1 VLEAVKL
8 AAARR
13 RRTKAQQDKDWVS
26 VKDRVVMNSLPRV
39 GLILTGGTIDSVG
52 VDRLDLAW
60 YIEANKRL
68 GEGELL
74 SHLPELRAIANVQ
87 EIPFRRLPSQALMD
101 KDWLDLVRKI
111 HSIFDNGEAE
121 GIVITHGT
129 NTLEE
134 TAYFLNL
141 TLKTDKPVVLVG
153 SMRPSSAISADGYL
167 NVLNAVRVAADPQS
181 RGRGCLVVMNDT
193 IFNGRDV
200 TKNSTY
206 RVEAFQS
213 RDLGP
218 LGFADADGKVIY
230 YHLPVRKHTTQ
241 TEFDVREMTSLPRV
255 DIVLSYVNADGVMI
269 EAAAKAGAKGIVS
282 AATGAG
288 RPTPAQDA
296 AFDKVSEES
305 GVMMC
310 LCSRVASGRVVR
322 SPGLKR
328 KRFIASDN
336 LQPWKARILLSLA
349 LSKTTNSDDIQRMF
363 DTY

>member
-1 VLEAVKL
+1 
-8 AAARR
+8 
-13 RRTKAQQDKDWVS
+13 
-26 VKDRVVMNSLPRV
+26 MNVLPRV

-52 VDRLDLAW
+52 IDRLDLAW

-68 GEGELL
+68 GDGELL
-74 SHLPELRAIANVQ
+74 SRLPELKTIAAVE
-87 EIPFRRLPSQALMD
+87 EIPFRRLPSQALVD

-111 HSIFDNGEAE
+111 HSIFNNGEAD

-153 SMRPSSAISADGYL
+153 SMRPSSAVSADGYL

-218 LGFADADGKVIY
+218 LGFADADGSVVY
-230 YHLPVRKHTTQ
+230 YHQPVRKHTAQ
-241 TEFDVREMTSLPRV
+241 TEFDVREKSSLPRV
-255 DIVLSYVNADGVMI
+255 DVVLSYANADGVMI
-269 EAAAKAGAKGIVS
+269 DAAAKAGAKGIIS

-288 RPTPAQDA
+288 RPTPAQDE
-296 AFDKVSEES
+296 AFDRAYREH
-305 GVMMC
+305 GMIMC

-328 KRFIASDN
+328 RGFVAADN
-336 LQPWKARILLSLA
+336 LQPWKARILLSLG
-349 LSKTTNSDDIQRMF
+349 LSKTSDADDLQRMF

>member
-1 VLEAVKL
+1 MTAL
-8 AAARR
+8 
-13 RRTKAQQDKDWVS
+13 
-26 VKDRVVMNSLPRV
+26 LPRV

-68 GEGELL
+68 GTGELL
-74 SHLPELRAIANVQ
+74 AQLPELASIARVQ
-87 EIPFRRLPSQALMD
+87 EIPFRRLPSQALVD
-101 KDWLDLVRKI
+101 SDWLDLVRKI
-111 HSIFDNGEAE
+111 HSIFEQDQAD

-141 TLKTDKPVVLVG
+141 VLKTDKPVVIVG
-153 SMRPSSAISADGYL
+153 SMRPSSGLSADGFL
-167 NVLNAVRVAADPQS
+167 NVINAVRVAADPQS

-193 IFNGRDV
+193 IFNARDV

-218 LGFADADGKVIY
+218 LGFADADGRVVY
-230 YHLPVRKHTTQ
+230 YHQPTRKHTTA
-241 TEFDVREMTSLPRV
+241 TEFDVRSLQSLPRV
-255 DIVLSYVNADGVMI
+255 EVVLSYVNADGVMI
-269 EAAAKAGAKGIVS
+269 DAAAKAGAKGIVS

-288 RPTPAQDA
+288 RPTPTQDE
-296 AFDKVSEES
+296 AFDRAHRDYGTV
-305 GVMMC
+305 MC

-328 KRFIASDN
+328 KGYVAADN
-336 LQPWKARILLSLA
+336 LQPWKARILLCLG
-349 LSKTTNSDDIQRMF
+349 LSKTADADELQRMF

>member
-1 VLEAVKL
+1 MSIL
-8 AAARR
+8 
-13 RRTKAQQDKDWVS
+13 S
-26 VKDRVVMNSLPRV
+26 RV

-52 VDRLDLAW
+52 TDRLDLAW

-68 GEGELL
+68 GDGELL
-74 SHLPELRAIANVQ
+74 GQLPELKTIASVQ
-87 EIPFRRLPSQALMD
+87 EIPFRRLPSQALVD
-101 KDWLDLVRKI
+101 KDWLDLLRRI
-111 HSIFDNGEAE
+111 HSIFDSDEAD

-141 TLKTDKPVVLVG
+141 TLKTDKPVVIVG

-206 RVEAFQS
+206 RVDAFQS

-218 LGFADADGKVIY
+218 LGFADADGRVVY
-230 YHLPVRKHTTQ
+230 YHQPVRKHTVD
-241 TEFDVREMTSLPRV
+241 TEFDVRDMTSLPRV
-255 DIVLSYVNADGVMI
+255 DVVLSYVNADGIMI
-269 EAAAKAGAKGIVS
+269 EAAARAGARGIVS

-296 AFDKVSEES
+296 AFDKAYKEN
-305 GVMMC
+305 GTLMC

-328 KRFIASDN
+328 KGFVASDN
-336 LQPWKARILLSLA
+336 LPPWKARILLSLA
-349 LSKTTNSDDIQRMF
+349 LSKTMDANDIQRML

>member
-1 VLEAVKL
+1 MGL
-8 AAARR
+8 
-13 RRTKAQQDKDWVS
+13 
-26 VKDRVVMNSLPRV
+26 LPRI

-68 GEGELL
+68 AEGELL
-74 SHLPELRAIANVQ
+74 AQLPELDNIASVK
-87 EIPFRRLPSQALMD
+87 EIPFRRLPSQALVD
-101 KDWLDLVRKI
+101 TDWLDLVRKI
-111 HSIFDNGEAE
+111 HSIFDRDEAD
-121 GIVITHGT
+121 GLVITHGT

-141 TLKTDKPVVLVG
+141 VLKTDKPVVIVG

-167 NVLNAVRVAADPQS
+167 NVVNAVRVAADPSS

-206 RVEAFQS
+206 RVDAFQS

-218 LGFADADGKVIY
+218 LGVADADGRVVY
-230 YHLPVRKHTTQ
+230 YHSPARKHTVES
-241 TEFDVREMTSLPRV
+241 EFDVRSAQSLPRV
-255 DIVLSYVNADGVMI
+255 DIVLSYVGADGAMI
-269 EAAAKAGAKGIVS
+269 EAAVKAGAKGIVS

-288 RPTPAQDA
+288 RPTPLQDI
-296 AFDKVSEES
+296 AFDKAYAENRVL
-305 GVMMC
+305 MC

-322 SPGLKR
+322 SPGLAKR
-328 KRFIASDN
+328 GFVAADN

-349 LSKTTNSDDIQRMF
+349 LAKTNDANEIQRMF

>member
-1 VLEAVKL
+1 
-8 AAARR
+8 
-13 RRTKAQQDKDWVS
+13 
-26 VKDRVVMNSLPRV
+26 
-39 GLILTGGTIDSVG
+39 
-52 VDRLDLAW
+52 
-60 YIEANKRL
+60 
-68 GEGELL
+68 
-74 SHLPELRAIANVQ
+74 
-87 EIPFRRLPSQALMD
+87 LPSQALVD

-111 HSIFDNGEAE
+111 HSIFDNGEAD

-153 SMRPSSAISADGYL
+153 SLRPSSAVSADGYL

-200 TKNSTY
+200 TKNATY

-218 LGFADADGKVIY
+218 LGFADADGRVVY
-230 YHLPVRKHTTQ
+230 YHRPVRKHTTQ
-241 TEFDVREMTSLPRV
+241 TEFDVRELTSLPRV
-255 DIVLSYVNADGVMI
+255 DIVLSYVNADGAMI

-296 AFDKVSEES
+296 AFDKAYKES
-305 GVMMC
+305 GTLMC
-310 LCSRVASGRVVR
+310 LCSRIASGRVVR

-328 KRFIASDN
+328 KGFVASDN
-336 LQPWKARILLSLA
+336 LQPWKARILLALA
-349 LSKTTNSDDIQRMF
+349 LSKTTNADDIQRMF